1 MDTLREGNSGPDVS
15 ALQNQLKGRGFP
27 PGAIDGN
34 FGPGTEA
41 AVLAFQ
47 KSEGLPASGIVDAQ
61 TAAALS
67 AAAPISV
74 TPPPGMPNVTVA
86 IVSKM
91 FPATHL
97 DNISNNLPPVL
108 DALHTR
114 TLTTVQIVLAALAT
128 IRAETAGFVPIC
140 EGISRYNTSP
150 NGSPFDLYDNRK
162 DLGNQGAG
170 DGARFKGRGYV
181 QLTGRANYARFG
193 PEVGVDLIADPER
206 ANDKVTAA
214 QILSAFV
221 KAKEAALNAA
231 LVRNDLEA
239 ARKLVN
245 GGTYGL
251 DQFKEAYNVGFQ
263 LLTS

>member
-1 MDTLREGNSGPDVS
+1 MS
-15 ALQNQLKGRGFP
+15 ALQEGASGAEVTALQQQLKVRGFP
-27 PGAIDGN
+27 PGAIDGI

-67 AAAPISV
+67 AAAPVSV
-74 TPPPGMPNVTVA
+74 PPPPGMPNVTVA

-97 DNISNNLPPVL
+97 DHISSNLAPVL
-108 DALHTR
+108 DALQR
-114 TLTTVQIVLAALAT
+114 KTLTTVPIVLAALAT
-128 IRAETAGFVPIC
+128 IRAETEGFVPIS

-150 NGSPFDLYDNRK
+150 GGSPFDLYDHRK
-162 DLGNQGAG
+162 DLGNHGAG

-181 QLTGRANYARFG
+181 QLTGRVNYARFG
-193 PEVGVDLIADPER
+193 PEVGADLIADPDR
-206 ANDKVTAA
+206 ALEKVTAA
-214 QILSAFV
+214 RILSAFV

-231 LVRNDLEA
+231 LAKDDLAA
-239 ARKLVN
+239 ARRLVN
-245 GGTYGL
+245 GGSDGIDRFT
-251 DQFKEAYNVGFQ
+251 EAYNIGFQ